1 MEEKETMD
9 GLDGWR
15 YLLYNNKR
23 GGCKFSRRGIFD
35 RERILRPISLI
46 DRSIK
51 IWLSVEKLERRE
63 RKICIACNLQPR
75 VLFK

>member
-1 MEEKETMD
+1 MEEKETM
-9 GLDGWR
+9 GIRWMER
-15 YLLYNNKR
+15 LLYNNKR
-23 GGCKFSRRGIFD
+23 RGCKFSRRGIFD

>member
-1 MEEKETMD
+1 MEEKETM
-9 GLDGWR
+9 GIRWMER
-15 YLLYNNKR
+15 LLYNNKR